1 VRFDPRCDVGLMLK
15 GGQRREQ
22 IGRGRISAWAHH
34 PHQALLG
41 DVGLPVSAPK
51 PTVALMQS
59 RRRMRPDATSP
70 SRNACSAS
78 VRRAALKAGCAW
90 RERPPSRGNLWS
102 EPWCS
107 PNGLEPVCTVC
118 SHPIVPGRRRCR
130 RLPPRAA
137 IPLALQ
143 SHLVDMACP
152 GGGRRK
158 PCAVRDCRRSRSDR

>member
-1 VRFDPRCDVGLMLK
+1 MRFDPRCDVGLMLK

-78 VRRAALKAGCAW
+78 VRRAALKAGSALGA
-90 RERPPSRGNLWS
+90 SD
-102 EPWCS
+102 
-107 PNGLEPVCTVC
+107 
-118 SHPIVPGRRRCR
+118 H
-130 RLPPRAA
+130 RLAE
-137 IPLALQ
+137 ISGQ
-143 SHLVDMACP
+143 SHGVLLTGLSPFALFVVIP
-152 GGGRRK
+152 SSVGGGDVVVFLHAQLS
-158 PCAVRDCRRSRSDR
+158 P